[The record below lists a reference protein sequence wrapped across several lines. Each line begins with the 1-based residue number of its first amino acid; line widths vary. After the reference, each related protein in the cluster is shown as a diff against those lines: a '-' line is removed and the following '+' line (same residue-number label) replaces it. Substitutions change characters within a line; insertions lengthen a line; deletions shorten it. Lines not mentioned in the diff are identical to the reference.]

1 MDLYILDTTGN
12 PVAVIDSYKSL
23 IWTKRYYTCGD
34 FELCLSANTDLL
46 NYLKIDNLIIRDND
60 DTVMIIK
67 KIEIITD
74 VENGDFFIISGRSL
88 ESLLSRRII
97 WMQTNISTNNP
108 ADAVYTLI
116 KQNTLSGTPRN
127 IPRLSIDET
136 FSMNGNLNIQFTGDN
151 LLEAITAIC
160 KRFGFGFRMNQ
171 NFVFSCYRRGK
182 INVAFSHEF
191 DNIISSNYSCDYTN
205 YASCALVAGEGE
217 GTARKTI
224 AVSNNI
230 SGLKRREIYIDARDL
245 STNDGEI
252 SDTDYYVK
260 LSQRGE
266 EKLNEFA
273 VATAFDGEIEPLSTY
288 AYKSDYNIGNIV
300 TVENKYGVISSP
312 RIVEIIESW
321 DENGYII
328 IPTFEELEVE

>member
-1 MDLYILDTTGN
+1 MDLYILDTAGN

-23 IWTKRYYTCGD
+23 IWTKRYYTYSD
-34 FELCLSANTDLL
+34 FELYLSADNDLL
-46 NYLKIDNLIIRDND
+46 NYLKSDNLIIRDND
-60 DTVMIIK
+60 DTVMIIER
-67 KIEIITD
+67 IEITTD

-88 ESLLSRRII
+88 ESLLARRII
-97 WMQTNISTNNP
+97 WTQTNISTNNP

-116 KQNTLSGTPRN
+116 KQNTTSSTARN

-160 KRFGFGFRMNQ
+160 KRFGFGFKMNQ

-182 INVAFSHEF
+182 IDVTFSSEF
-191 DNIISSNYSCDYTN
+191 DNIISSNYLCDYTN
-205 YASCALVAGEGE
+205 YANCALVAGEGE

-224 AVSNNI
+224 AVSNDV

-252 SDTDYYVK
+252 SDSDYYIK
-260 LSQRGE
+260 LSQRGK

-273 VATAFDGEIEPLSTY
+273 VATAFDGEIEPQSTY
-288 AYKSDYNIGNIV
+288 SYKSDYNLGNIV
-300 TVENKYGVISSP
+300 TVENKYGVTSSP

-321 DENGYII
+321 DENGYTVV
-328 IPTFEELEVE
+328 PTFEELEVE

>member
-1 MDLYILDTTGN
+1 
-12 PVAVIDSYKSL
+12 
-23 IWTKRYYTCGD
+23 
-34 FELCLSANTDLL
+34 
-46 NYLKIDNLIIRDND
+46 
-60 DTVMIIK
+60 
-67 KIEIITD
+67 
-74 VENGDFFIISGRSL
+74 
-88 ESLLSRRII
+88 
-97 WMQTNISTNNP
+97 MQTNISTNNP

-136 FSMNGNLNIQFTGDN
+136 FSMNGNLNIQFTSDN

-252 SDTDYYVK
+252 SDADYYIK